1 MSELRS
7 EAERGV
13 EDAAGRSVG
22 ARPEVVDS
30 LGMNYLV
37 SLPKRIVAVYV
48 PLFVFVIV
56 LLFPFYWMAITALKP
71 DAELLSR
78 EGNPFWVQNPTLA
91 HIKKLL
97 FETAYPDW
105 LWNTIVVSVVS
116 TFLSIFC
123 SVLAAYAIERL
134 RFRGSRYVGMSIFLA
149 YLVPPSILFI
159 PLAAMVY
166 KLDLFDTR
174 LALILTY
181 PTFLIPFCTWLLMGY
196 FKSIPIE
203 LEECALID
211 GASRLQILLRIILPL
226 AVPGLISAGIFAF
239 TLSWNEFIY
248 ALTFISSSEVKT
260 VPVGVVTELVE
271 GDVYHWGSL
280 MAGALFGS
288 LPVAILYSF
297 FVEYYVSGLT
307 GAVKE

>member
-1 MSELRS
+1 MRD
-7 EAERGV
+7 AE
-13 EDAAGRSVG
+13 DHDSSAAP
-22 ARPEVVDS
+22 ATADS
-30 LGMNYLV
+30 QGMKYLQSTPRRLATV
-37 SLPKRIVAVYV
+37 YLPLAVF
-48 PLFVFVIV
+48 LFV
-56 LLFPFYWMAITALKP
+56 LLFPFYWMAITAFKP
-71 DAELLSR
+71 NEELLSR
-78 EGNPFWVQNPTLA
+78 EGNPFWVTSPTLA

-97 FETAYPDW
+97 FDTGYPDW
-105 LWNTIVVSVVS
+105 LWNTMLVSVVS
-116 TFLSIFC
+116 TLLSLLC

-159 PLAAMVY
+159 PLAAIIY
-166 KLDLFDTR
+166 KFQLFDTR

-196 FKSIPIE
+196 FRSIPFE

-211 GASRLQILLRIILPL
+211 GASRLQILVKIVLPL

-260 VPVGVVTELVE
+260 VPVGVITELVE
-271 GDVYHWGSL
+271 GDVYHWGAL

-297 FVEYYVSGLT
+297 FVEHYVSGMT

>member
-1 MSELRS
+1 M
-7 EAERGV
+7 
-13 EDAAGRSVG
+13 
-22 ARPEVVDS
+22 RPEVELPTAITVPRATDS
-30 LGMNYLV
+30 QGMSYLV
-37 SLPKRIVAVYV
+37 SLPRRIVTVWI
-48 PLFVFVIV
+48 PLGVFVIV
-56 LLFPFYWMAITALKP
+56 LLFPFYWMVITSIKP

-78 EGNPFWVQNPTLA
+78 TGNPFWVIHPTLA
-91 HIKKLL
+91 HIEKL
-97 FETAYPDW
+97 FFRTGYPEW
-105 LWNTIVVSVVS
+105 LWNTVLVSVVA
-116 TFLSIFC
+116 TFVSIAC

-134 RFRGSRYVGMSIFLA
+134 RFKGSRYVGMSIFLA

-166 KLDLFDTR
+166 KLHLFDTR

-181 PTFLIPFCTWLLMGY
+181 PTFLIPFCTWLLMSS
-196 FKSIPIE
+196 FKTIPFE

-211 GASRLQILLRIILPL
+211 GASRWQVLVKIVLPL

-260 VPVGVVTELVE
+260 VPIGVVTELVE
-271 GDVYHWGSL
+271 GDVYQWGSL